1 MPDTSISGAAAAP
14 TVQAAQA
21 FFDQLNRDYIAVH
34 KRKED
39 LFWATYMATSDDHEG
54 FGRAETA
61 YKAFISDPAQLAA
74 TRAHLKAVEAA
85 PASAARDAL
94 AHGLRGWLGVF
105 EANIV
110 DNDEGRR
117 LMAELIEAERILFA
131 KRKDFAPTHVNDR
144 GETEAATLTMLSTNL
159 ATNPDE
165 SRRRSSYEALHAVER
180 WVLENGFLEIVSLRN
195 RLARALGFP
204 DYFEMKLRKNERMSK
219 AGLFEI
225 LDDFVART
233 EAAQRRAH
241 DALAARHGAS
251 ALEPWNLRFHSA
263 GDVTRRMDPYMPFGP
278 ALRRWVRSF
287 RRLGIQYRGATM
299 RLDLLQRPGKY
310 QNGFCHGPLPT
321 WFDEQGRWHA
331 GEINFTAEAKPDQ
344 VGSGA
349 RAINTLFHEG
359 GHAAHFANVTQN
371 APCFSQEFAPTS
383 MAYAETQ
390 SMFCDS
396 LLGDADWLKRYART
410 VEGQAIPDELIHD
423 RIAAAQPMRAFDER
437 AIAVVPYFEAAL
449 YAMSDDE
456 RTPEAVL
463 ALARA
468 MEHRILGVE
477 RAPRPI
483 LAIPHLLNQESAA
496 SYQGYLLAHMAVY
509 QTRAFFLRRDGYLT
523 DNPAIG
529 PALAEAYWAPG
540 NSLSHDET
548 LRRLTGEG
556 FSARHLAEV
565 CDETVEQAWAK
576 ARDTLEAAQRRGERS
591 DDGLPLDAQVRV
603 VHGAELLADNGDG
616 GEAAEQAMFERFE
629 HWIAAHYPASRA
641 AQSTAVQ

>member
-1 MPDTSISGAAAAP
+1 MRDTPTSGPAALH
-14 TVQAAQA
+14 AAQS
-21 FFDQLNRDYIAVH
+21 FFDQLNRDYVAVH

-54 FGRAETA
+54 FGRAETEF
-61 YKAFISDPAQLAA
+61 KAFIADPEKLAA
-74 TRAHLKAVEAA
+74 TRAHLAAVEAV
-85 PASAARDAL
+85 PPSAARDAL
-94 AHGLRGWLGVF
+94 AHGLRGWLQLF

-117 LMAELIEAERILFA
+117 LMAELIDAERILFA
-131 KRKDFAPTHVNDR
+131 RRKDFAPTHVNDR
-144 GETEAATLTMLSTNL
+144 GDTEAATLTMLSTNL

-165 SRRRSSYEALHAVER
+165 ARRRSSYEGLHAVER
-180 WVLENGFLEIVSLRN
+180 WVLDNGFLDIVALRN
-195 RLARALGFP
+195 RLARALGFA
-204 DYFEMKLRKNERMSK
+204 DYFEFKLRKNERMTK
-219 AGLFEI
+219 AQLFSI

-233 EAAQRRAH
+233 EAAQQRAL
-241 DALAARHGAS
+241 DALVAKHGPT

-263 GDVTRRMDPYMPFGP
+263 GDVTRRLDPYMPFGP
-278 ALRRWVRSF
+278 ALRRWVQSF

-349 RAINTLFHEG
+349 RAIMTLFHEG

-410 VEGQAIPDELIHD
+410 VDGEAMPDALIRD
-423 RIAAAQPMRAFDER
+423 RIAATQPMRAFDER
-437 AIAVVPYFEAAL
+437 AIAVVAYFEAAL
-449 YAMSDDE
+449 YAMPDAE

-468 MEHRILGVE
+468 TERRIQGVD

-556 FSARHLAEV
+556 FSARHLAEA
-565 CDETVEQAWAK
+565 CDETVEQAWAR
-576 ARDTLEAAQRRGERS
+576 AQDQLEAAQRRGPRT
-591 DDGLPLDAQVRV
+591 DDGPPLEAHVRV
-603 VHGAELLADNGDG
+603 VHGAEVLADNGDG
-616 GEAAEQAMFERFE
+616 SEVAEQAMFERFE
-629 HWIAAHYPASRA
+629 RWIGTHYAAP
-641 AQSTAVQ
+641 STVLQ

>member
-1 MPDTSISGAAAAP
+1 MLEAPIAVTAAR
-14 TVQAAQA
+14 A

-39 LFWATYMATSDDHEG
+39 LFWATYMATSDDHEA
-54 FGRAETA
+54 FGRAETD
-61 YKAFISDPAQLAA
+61 YKAFISDPATLAA
-74 TRAHLKAVEAA
+74 TRGHLAAIEAA
-85 PASAARDAL
+85 PPGADRDAL
-94 AHGLRGWLGVF
+94 AHGLRGWLALF

-117 LMAELIEAERILFA
+117 LMAELIEAERVLFA
-131 KRKDFAPTHVNDR
+131 RRKDFAPTHVNDS

-159 ATNPDE
+159 STNPDE
-165 SRRRSSYEALHAVER
+165 ARRRGSFEALQSVER
-180 WVLENGFLEIVSLRN
+180 WVLDNGFLEIVRLRN

-204 DYFEMKLRKNERMSK
+204 DYFEMKLRKNERMTPRQ
-219 AGLFEI
+219 LFDI

-233 EAAQRRAH
+233 EAAQRRGH
-241 DALAARHGAS
+241 DALIAAHGPD

-263 GDVTRRMDPYMPFGP
+263 GDVTRRLDPYMPFGP

-310 QNGFCHGPLPT
+310 QNGFCHGPLPS
-321 WFDEQGRWHA
+321 WFDERGRWHA

-349 RAINTLFHEG
+349 RAMMTLFHEG

-371 APCFSQEFAPTS
+371 SPCFSQEFAPTS

-410 VEGQAIPDELIHD
+410 VDDAPMPDELIRD
-423 RIAAAQPMRAFDER
+423 RIAATQPMRAFDER

-449 YAMSDDE
+449 YAMPDDDL
-456 RTPEAVL
+456 TPEAVL

-468 MEHRILGVE
+468 TERRVQGVDH
-477 RAPRPI
+477 APRPI

-529 PALAEAYWAPG
+529 PALAEHYWGPG
-540 NSLSHDET
+540 NSIDHDAT

-556 FSARHLAEV
+556 FSARYLAEA
-565 CDETVEQAWAK
+565 CDWTVEQAWAS
-576 ARDTLEAAQRRGERS
+576 ARDTLAAAERRGVR
-591 DDGLPLDAQVRV
+591 DDEGLPLDAHVRV
-603 VHGAELLADNGDG
+603 VDGDEVLADNGDG
-616 GEAAEQAMFERFE
+616 SAAAEQAMFERFE
-629 HWIAAHYPASRA
+629 QWVAARYAAPATA
-641 AQSTAVQ
+641 AQ